1 MKKIKYIL
9 KELSGGQEL
18 TMKQRGIFMWWSLSL
33 TFAVIFAECLW
44 LCFLMVASF
53 GIATHYLKQVP
64 IPDSMIDINPNT
76 RLIDLTVG
84 QLLELIESAKGTPT
98 QDAPKE
104 RRLEYGIAGIA
115 RIFNCSIST
124 ANRIK
129 ASGKI
134 DKAISQRGRL
144 IVIDAE
150 KAIELFNK

>member
-1 MKKIKYIL
+1 
-9 KELSGGQEL
+9 
-18 TMKQRGIFMWWSLSL
+18 
-33 TFAVIFAECLW
+33 
-44 LCFLMVASF
+44 
-53 GIATHYLKQVP
+53 
-64 IPDSMIDINPNT
+64 MIDIDPKT

-84 QLLELIESAKGTPT
+84 QLLELIESASGKPKE
-98 QDAPKE
+98 APKE

-144 IVIDAE
+144 IVIDAD

>member
-1 MKKIKYIL
+1 
-9 KELSGGQEL
+9 
-18 TMKQRGIFMWWSLSL
+18 
-33 TFAVIFAECLW
+33 
-44 LCFLMVASF
+44 
-53 GIATHYLKQVP
+53 
-64 IPDSMIDINPNT
+64 MIDIDPNT

-84 QLLELIESAKGTPT
+84 QLLELIESASGKPT
-98 QDAPKE
+98 QAKE

-150 KAIELFNK
+150 QAIDLFNK